1 MAKEVPHLG
10 TYIWTRSND
19 ESNPRPMAGSIAH
32 LKAEAEMEAER
43 KANSK

>member
-19 ESNPRPMAGSIAH
+19 ESSPRPMAGSVAH